1 LASRH
6 LIIAYRNP
14 YDIQN
19 FGHLFR
25 SEADMGGLIK
35 FFTGLISG
43 ILGGVVGF
51 IGGLVGG
58 KKGGYYLD
66 AGPAG
71 AASQTVASQ
80 TAAVA
85 PAKAAAVKAAAPAAV
100 ATAAPVEKGAEQAKP
115 SRAAQLEAL
124 KDKQA
129 GPGKKAEKKT
139 SKKDAKAAGKTEA
152 AAPMDA
158 AALIAAAMTVNAAP
172 EVALPVAFAT
182 KYTVP
187 TIVPRRRP
195 GANMTGYLS
204 MAKDIRG
211 GSKI

>member
-43 ILGGVVGF
+43 IFGF

-58 KKGGYYLD
+58 NKGGYYMD
-66 AGPAG
+66 AGPVG
-71 AASQTVASQ
+71 AENPMA
-80 TAAVA
+80 AAVA
-85 PAKAAAVKAAAPAAV
+85 PASAAAVKAAAPAASV
-100 ATAAPVEKGAEQAKP
+100 APVEKGAAKAQP

-124 KDKQA
+124 KDKPA
-129 GPGKKAEKKT
+129 GPGQKAEKKA

-158 AALIAAAMTVNAAP
+158 AALIAAAITVNVNAP